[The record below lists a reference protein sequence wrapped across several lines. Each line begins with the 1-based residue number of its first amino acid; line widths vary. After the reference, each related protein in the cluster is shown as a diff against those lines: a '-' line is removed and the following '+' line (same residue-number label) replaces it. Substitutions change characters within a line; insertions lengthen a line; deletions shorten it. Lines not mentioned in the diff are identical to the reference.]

1 MVSSTHRWW
10 IAGLLSAFAAA
21 CGDPPREDDQP
32 VTLTLPPPLTTDAME
47 GSSAGDGES
56 TLGGVDGG
64 TGIKLDV
71 GSGDTEGMADDG
83 GPPGS
88 CEEASMGASN
98 QGCEF
103 WAVDLPNAWAG
114 INGSPAPQDQQFAV
128 VVANTAVDTDANV
141 EVFVGNGNVPVD
153 SAVVA
158 VGSVHEF
165 RLAALNQ
172 APRMN
177 TYDGSAYRIESDLPI
192 TAYQFNPLDN
202 TVQVFSNDASLLF
215 PTHVLGTDYTAV
227 TGDAILLGTD
237 QEPQGDNSG
246 AFVTIVATED
256 ATAVDLF
263 ATWGLYPGES
273 LDIILDRGEAFTAVS
288 QGPETYPGLTG
299 DGNLSGSRVV
309 TDKPVAVFSGNVA
322 TIEPNPGQCCADHL
336 EHQMLPLV
344 AWGNG
349 YAAAPPPSPNGGAT
363 SDPSGY
369 RISGSFDGTTLSYSP
384 GAPAGAPAVIDAGET
399 IRFQTNQAFTVTST
413 EPEKSFALTQFLL
426 SNQFINAFGQAGD
439 PAMIAL
445 PAVAQ
450 FQTRYVFLVPEGYAA
465 NYVTVIRVAGAEVTR
480 DGVSVAAANWQPLG
494 MLDGVAYEFVSLSV
508 PPGAHLVESDEPC
521 GIVSV
526 GYDTD
531 VSYGYPGGSGL
542 EIISEPPP
550 PPAG

>member
-10 IAGLLSAFAAA
+10 IAGLLSALAAA
-21 CGDPPREDDQP
+21 CGDPPRDDEQP
-32 VTLTLPPPLTTDAME
+32 VTLTLPPPITDTM
-47 GSSAGDGES
+47 GSSSVGDGES

-71 GSGDTEGMADDG
+71 GSDDTEGMGDDG

-141 EVFVGNGNVPVD
+141 EVFVGNGNVAVD

-158 VGSVHEF
+158 VGAVHEF

-215 PTHVLGTDYTAV
+215 PTHVLGNDYTAV

-237 QEPQGDNSG
+237 AEPQGDNSG
-246 AFVTIVATED
+246 AFITIVATED

-299 DGNLSGSRVV
+299 DGNLSGSRIV

-369 RISGSFDGTTLSYSP
+369 RISGSFDGTTLSYTPSP
-384 GAPAGAPAVIDAGET
+384 PAGAPAVIDAGET

-426 SNQFINAFGQAGD
+426 SNQFINGFGQAGD

-465 NYVTVIRVAGAEVTR
+465 NFVTVIRVAGAEVTR

-494 MLDGVAYEFVSLSV
+494 TLEGVDYEFVALSV